1 MCVFAMHINLI
12 CKGVFTFI
20 RSVRE
25 EDPFVADKMGQ
36 FHTLSAI
43 HSSLRLICLM
53 IFQVILPFLL
63 LTVVG
68 RVRIR
73 GFASLADLGVEKLSR
88 LETPRSPYTSSRRIV
103 NKSNPDFFYS
113 NPQGR
118 SRRVLAS
125 LIFAAVRIAFECW
138 RSIFTELW
146 CLRCRPRDFFLF

>member
-1 MCVFAMHINLI
+1 MHINLI

-20 RSVRE
+20 RSVREPGE

-43 HSSLRLICLM
+43 HSSRRLICLM

-63 LTVVG
+63 LPVVG

-88 LETPRSPYTSSRRIV
+88 LETPRSPQQLPSHRPQIQSR
-103 NKSNPDFFYS
+103 FFYS

-138 RSIFTELW
+138 RSIFTEL
-146 CLRCRPRDFFLF
+146 